1 VLLEDLYT
9 EVFGLGDVNLIAVVK
24 KSLSYY
30 TLYKLEERVLSLL
43 LFDY

>member
-1 VLLEDLYT
+1 VLLEDLYI

-30 TLYKLEERVLSLL
+30 ILCELEERVSSLL